1 MKCIKLVLT
10 CVLLVLGMSA
20 TAFAAKGDKEV
31 DFTLGFATSPYDG
44 FDTGWGFTF
53 GGGYEFFDNF
63 TPQISGDSLQLRGDI
78 AYHMWSSSEFGV
90 DVDASRLPLT
100 VSCRYYFPI
109 KQVKNLRVFGQAGLE
124 VSFDKVEASVPPVVV
139 GGTLVPGAK
148 ASASETNVGVTPGA
162 GVEYSFNKNF
172 FVLADLKQH
181 LISDPYFTM
190 QGGIGFRF

>member
-1 MKCIKLVLT
+1 MKCVKLVLV

-20 TAFAAKGDKEV
+20 TAFAAKGDKEI

-53 GGGYEFFDNF
+53 GGGYEFFDDF
-63 TPQISGDSLQLRGDI
+63 TPQISGDTLQLRGDI
-78 AYHMWSSSEFGV
+78 AYHMWSASEFGV

-109 KQVKNLRVFGQAGLE
+109 KKVPNLRVFGQAGLE
-124 VSFDKVEASVPPVVV
+124 VSFDKVEASFPAL
-139 GGTLVPGAK
+139 GPGIK
-148 ASASETNVGVTPGA
+148 TSASETHVGVTPGA
-162 GVEYSFNKNF
+162 GIEYTFNKRF
-172 FVLADLKQH
+172 FVLADLKEH

-190 QGGIGFRF
+190 QGGVGFRF